1 MKILIFGSTG
11 FVGRSLT
18 QTFAENKNEC
28 RGVSF
33 SGSGNSISLDI
44 SDANDF
50 DKLTFKPDVII
61 NCASKIPDGSSS
73 DNVDYIKKLFLTNV
87 LGGVNIANW
96 AVKNEIPRIVN
107 CSTLVVIKKPWPDNF
122 TEEYESIPDG
132 FHTGYCMSKL
142 SQERLMSEV
151 TKKSHTKLLH
161 IRLSSV
167 YGKDMVRSGIIFA
180 LIDKLNKNEDVHL
193 VNAESTSIDF
203 IHVQELSRIISY
215 LSEMDFD
222 NGILNVA
229 SGNPILIIDLVL
241 LLKKL
246 TNSKSVI
253 LNEEKPSAS
262 SFSNISVDKLKKLI
276 GERALHKV
284 SLEDGLKQLF

>member
-11 FVGRSLT
+11 FVGKSLM
-18 QTFAENKNEC
+18 QNFAEKKIEF

-33 SGSGNSISLDI
+33 SGSADSIPLDI

-50 DKLTFKPDVII
+50 NKLTFKPDVII

-73 DNVDYIKKLFLTNV
+73 DNADYIKKLFLTNV

-96 AVKNEIPRIVN
+96 AIKNKIPKIIN

-142 SQERLMSEV
+142 SQERLMTEV
-151 TKKSHTKLLH
+151 IQNSDTKLMH

-180 LIDKLNKNEDVHL
+180 LIDKLRKNEVVHL

-203 IHVQELSRIISY
+203 IHVQELSSLISY
-215 LSEMDFD
+215 LSEMNFE

-229 SGNPILIIDLVL
+229 SGNPVLLLDLAL

-246 TNSKSVI
+246 THSKSVI
-253 LNEEKPSAS
+253 LNEEKPFAS
-262 SFSNISVDKLKKLI
+262 SYSKISVEKLQKLM
-276 GERALHKV
+276 GERDLRKV
-284 SLEDGLKQLF
+284 PLEYGLKQLI